1 MWQIVQE
8 EYYAVRATSASM
20 KRNSQRDM
28 YIQKGISDL
37 GIKHAGWLFMVYKN
51 KTNQQQVT
59 TVVTSCAVSLR
70 LNAKPLKVN

>member
-28 YIQKGISDL
+28 YIQKGSSDL
-37 GIKHAGWLFMVYKN
+37 GIKHVGWLFMVYKN
-51 KTNQQQVT
+51 KTKQQVT
-59 TVVTSCAVSLR
+59 TAVTSCAANLR

>member
-1 MWQIVQE
+1 
-8 EYYAVRATSASM
+8 
-20 KRNSQRDM
+20 M

-51 KTNQQQVT
+51 KTNQQVT
-59 TVVTSCAVSLR
+59 TVVTSCAVNLR